1 MTLRQEVKP
10 KFFHYLWVAHLYN
23 DVTWSVKHSDYSL
36 KFKKDVMGHLVHIVY
51 GSTETIGDAYIVF
64 CMWV

>member
-23 DVTWSVKHSDYSL
+23 YVTWPVKHSDYLL
-36 KFKKDVMGHLVHIVY
+36 KFKNDVLEHLVHVVY
-51 GSTETIGDAYIVF
+51 GSTEIILCFA
-64 CMWV
+64 